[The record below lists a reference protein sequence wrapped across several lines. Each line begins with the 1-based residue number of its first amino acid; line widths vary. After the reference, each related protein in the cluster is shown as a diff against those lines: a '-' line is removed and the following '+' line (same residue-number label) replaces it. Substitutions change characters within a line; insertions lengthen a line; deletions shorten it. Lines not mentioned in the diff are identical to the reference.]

1 MQSEIR
7 GYLYYNPM
15 SEVTS
20 VKLIGFQ
27 TINLKVSDHNIE
39 DVQWLSHKTHPLLQ
53 SNKIKTTVNHYYA
66 YRILAGF
73 TSL

>member
-39 DVQWLSHKTHPLLQ
+39 VVQ
-53 SNKIKTTVNHYYA
+53 
-66 YRILAGF
+66 
-73 TSL
+73 